1 MPLRIRNKKCFEC
14 KKVLKILFRCKYK
27 NLVKWVFVCEECL
40 KIIKNS
46 YLQTYKYGGT
56 WKSEKLEILCV
67 EGLHCMIFQSQN

>member
-1 MPLRIRNKKCFEC
+1 MPLRKRDKKCFEC

-27 NLVKWVFVCEECL
+27 NLDKWVFVCEECL

-56 WKSEKLEILCV
+56 WKSEK
-67 EGLHCMIFQSQN
+67 N